1 MEFNQEAWLKPY
13 VSINTEVRTKAKNG
27 LEKNIFKLIINSL
40 FGKTME
46 NVSRHSDIKLVI
58 IDRRISHLVLERNYH
73 KATYGS

>member
-1 MEFNQEAWLKPY
+1 MKPY
-13 VSINTEVRTKAKNG
+13 ISINTEVRTKAKNG

-40 FGKTME
+40 FGKTVE